1 MIRRP
6 PRSTRTDTLFLYTTL
21 FRSHLWP
28 EPSVLKMIEMRKQ
41 LIVSVVL
48 AAMLSA
54 CESVLDKTPIDTIS
68 SENFWQTEED
78 FRFAANDLYTYLS
91 LDVTRPNWSVDY
103 FQRGTNAV
111 SSGKIGRAHV

>member
-1 MIRRP
+1 
-6 PRSTRTDTLFLYTTL
+6 
-21 FRSHLWP
+21 
-28 EPSVLKMIEMRKQ
+28 MIEMRKQ

-111 SSGKIGRAHV
+111 SSGPHVVRSEEHTSELQSLMRISCAVFCLKKHRHIL